1 MARFHDPNFWI
12 DVGENGSG
20 ITDSLANVAKEANA
34 EGFDNEVGRRVGV

>member
-20 ITDSLANVAKEANA
+20 ITDLLAIVAKEVNA
-34 EGFDNEVGRRVGV
+34 EALDNEVRRRVGV